1 MPTTVDWLN
10 RIIYPDRADMVQVQ
24 VSPIE
29 IYQLNI
35 NDFRLELTELLGAAP
50 GMPFVD
56 THIYNPPVT
65 VSGVTLARVMEI
77 INSYTVT
84 FLPDTPWA
92 VDITGGNSNISD
104 RTNPNNVSVRSA
116 NSAGLQDSES
126 LQAASFNGQVAIDV
140 INGVPGTTFPRGT
153 RQTPVNN
160 LADAHSIAIER
171 GLGEFLVVNS
181 MTLATENIAE
191 GYTFTADNQ
200 AVTTIT
206 IDPSVDIT
214 NALFADV
221 TVQGTLDGNNIFRR
235 CQMLNCEYVSGSLY
249 NCGIEGTI
257 TLSSGQAS
265 FIDCWSEFGGGGGG
279 QLATVNMGG
288 GSASL
293 LVRGYS
299 GGLAIS
305 NHSGGGNLSVDM
317 LSGRVII
324 MPDVTAGD
332 IYIRGVS
339 SVEDLST
346 GTATVYDQTLNNSV
360 ASVAPAVIPHVWA
373 AAP

>member
-10 RIIYPDRADMVQVQ
+10 RIIYPDRADMIQVQ
-24 VSPIE
+24 VTPIP

-35 NDFRLELTELLGAAP
+35 DDFRLELTFLLGDVP
-50 GMPFVD
+50 GMPFID

-84 FLPDTPWA
+84 FLPDSAWA
-92 VDITGGNSNISD
+92 VDIVGGNSNISD

-116 NSAGLQDSES
+116 NSAGLQDAES
-126 LQAASFNGQVAIDV
+126 LQQTAFGGQVAIDI

-153 RQTPVNN
+153 RSTPVSN
-160 LADAHSIAIER
+160 LADAHIIAEER
-171 GLGEFLVVNS
+171 GLGEFLIVNS
-181 MTLATENIAE
+181 MTLATETVAD
-191 GYTFTADNQ
+191 GYTFTADNLS
-200 AVTTIT
+200 VTTVT

-214 NALFADV
+214 NAIFTDI
-221 TVQGTLDGNNIFRR
+221 TVQGTLDGNNIFRS
-235 CQMLNCEYVSGSLY
+235 CHMLDCEYVSGSLY
-249 NCGIEGTI
+249 NCGLEGTI
-257 TLSSGQAS
+257 TL
-265 FIDCWSEFGGGGGG
+265 GGGG
-279 QLATVNMGG
+279 QASLIDCHSEFAGGGVGQLATLDMGG
-288 GSASL
+288 MASL
-293 LVRGYS
+293 VVRGYS
-299 GGLAIS
+299 GGLALE
-305 NHSGGGNLSVDM
+305 NYAGGGAVSIDM
-317 LSGRVII
+317 NSGRVIV

-346 GTATVYDQTLNNSV
+346 GTATVYDQTINNSIDG
-360 ASVAPAVIPHVWA
+360 VAPAIIPQVWA